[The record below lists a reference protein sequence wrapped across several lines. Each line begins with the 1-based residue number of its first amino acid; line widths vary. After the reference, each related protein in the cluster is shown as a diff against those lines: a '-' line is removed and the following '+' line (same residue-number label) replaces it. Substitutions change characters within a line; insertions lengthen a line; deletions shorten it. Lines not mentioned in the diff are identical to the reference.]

1 MPHFRFDEQSREPV
15 VAHGGVGRVLAR
27 RVIDQEG
34 ASAINFIDLVDVPPA
49 ASIGLHRHDLHD
61 EEIYVIISGTG
72 RMIIDGT
79 ERRVASGD
87 VLLNGP
93 GDAHSLFNDG
103 EIPIRIVVIDVA
115 MSGMPYVQPVDLV

>member
-1 MPHFRFDEQSREPV
+1 MPHFRFEEQDREPV
-15 VAHGGVGRVLAR
+15 VAHGGIGSVLAR
-27 RVIDQEG
+27 RVMNRSG

-72 RMIIDGT
+72 RMIIDGI
-79 ERRVASGD
+79 ERPVAPGD

-93 GDAHSLFNDG
+93 CGAHSLFNDG
-103 EIPIRIVVIDVA
+103 EVPIRIVVVDVA
-115 MSGMPYVQPVDLV
+115 MNGMPYVEPEDLA